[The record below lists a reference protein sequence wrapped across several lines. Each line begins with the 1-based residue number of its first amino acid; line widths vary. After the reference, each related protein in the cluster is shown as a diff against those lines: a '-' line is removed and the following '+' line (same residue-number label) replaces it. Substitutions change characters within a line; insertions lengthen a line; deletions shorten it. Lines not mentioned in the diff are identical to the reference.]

1 MNMKRNL
8 LDFRLRRFVVA
19 CLVSCIPVVAAY
31 AQQSAARIDATGV
44 TTLKQLIQRIE
55 AGSDYR
61 VSWRD
66 NLPNEISVSVSGGE
80 RTVDE
85 LLKEALRDK
94 DITYVI
100 KQNNIIL
107 LPR

>member
-19 CLVSCIPVVAAY
+19 CLVSCISAVAAY

-66 NLPNEISVSVSGGE
+66 NLPN
-80 RTVDE
+80 
-85 LLKEALRDK
+85 
-94 DITYVI
+94 
-100 KQNNIIL
+100 
-107 LPR
+107 